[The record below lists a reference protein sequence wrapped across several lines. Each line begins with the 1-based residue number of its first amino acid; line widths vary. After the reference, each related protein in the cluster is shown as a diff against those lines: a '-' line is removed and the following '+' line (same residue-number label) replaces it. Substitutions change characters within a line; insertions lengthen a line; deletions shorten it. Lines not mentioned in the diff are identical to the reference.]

1 MSREMSLRFCCGS
14 GIFSRVQKKIDIFC
28 GFGQVG
34 KELQTP
40 VLTER
45 NTEEKSTMSKT
56 LTDLGKKIRQERL
69 SRQMTLERF
78 SEMTGLSK
86 SFLSQIERG
95 ITEPSITSLKKISK
109 QFGFSVV
116 NLFQNGDSANS
127 GWNYAQPMQKA
138 PEVKTVYIDKPTV
151 VRADRRKRFA
161 LPGSNVMYD
170 LLTPDMNRQ
179 IEVMYMRVK
188 KGQNSGDE
196 PMVDSPGE
204 KVGLVL
210 KGRIEFTVGNE
221 TYLLNEGDSIY
232 YPAHVAHS
240 WRAVEGD
247 SIEVIFVLTPPAF

>member
-1 MSREMSLRFCCGS
+1 MNEKRKGH
-14 GIFSRVQKKIDIFC
+14 VQDAD
-28 GFGQVG
+28 
-34 KELQTP
+34 
-40 VLTER
+40 
-45 NTEEKSTMSKT
+45 
-56 LTDLGKKIRQERL
+56 DLGKKIRQERL

-127 GWNYAQPMQKA
+127 GWTYTQPTQKA
-138 PEVKTVYIDKPTV
+138 PEVKTVYIEKAVV

-179 IEVMYMRVK
+179 LEVMYMRVK
-188 KGQNSGDE
+188 KDRTPEMNRWWIRREKSGICAE
-196 PMVDSPGE
+196 R
-204 KVGLVL
+204 K
-210 KGRIEFTVGNE
+210 IEFTVRDDLSAMGGQHLLPA
-221 TYLLNEGDSIY
+221 TLRILGGPWKGSIKSYLSE
-232 YPAHVAHS
+232 
-240 WRAVEGD
+240 
-247 SIEVIFVLTPPAF
+247 PPAF